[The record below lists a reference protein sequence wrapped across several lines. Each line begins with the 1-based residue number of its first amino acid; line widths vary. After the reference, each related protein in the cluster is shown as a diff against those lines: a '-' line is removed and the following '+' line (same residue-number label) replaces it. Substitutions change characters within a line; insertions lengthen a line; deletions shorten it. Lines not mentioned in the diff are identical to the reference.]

1 MIAINGFINLY
12 KPTDWTS
19 HDCVARLRRLL
30 NTQKIGHGGT
40 LDPKATGVLPVA
52 VGKATRLL
60 QYLPDGKAYQAV
72 VRFGVTTATDDLEG
86 DIVTQQSAAAL
97 KLADI
102 EAALPHFLG
111 EIDQIPPIYSA
122 IQVEGKRLYHLAR
135 QGKTV
140 EVPTRRV
147 TIHQLKSQGWQPGE
161 QAELTLDIVC
171 GPGTYIRSLARDLG
185 IAMGTGAT
193 LANLVRTHSSGFD
206 LADSITLEE
215 IEQALQTGQLEPVA
229 AGQAVQHL
237 QAIALP
243 PDLARRWRMGQKL
256 PLSDQM
262 TGTGRDEIAAVSEGS
277 PSAPLRILDAE
288 TQIFLGIGEIE
299 MGEPTVALA
308 DQLDKE
314 PALIKI
320 LSCKRVYL
328 SQDGPGLTIASVT

>member
-12 KPTDWTS
+12 KPADWTS

-30 NTQKIGHGGT
+30 NTKKIGHGGT

-72 VRFGVTTATDDLEG
+72 VRFGVTTTTDDLEG

-97 KLADI
+97 RLEDI
-102 EAALPHFLG
+102 EAALPQFLG
-111 EIDQIPPIYSA
+111 EIDQTPPIYSA
-122 IQVEGKRLYHLAR
+122 IQVDGKRLYHLAR

-147 TIHQLKSQGWQPGE
+147 TIRQLKSQHWQPGE
-161 QAELTLDIVC
+161 QAELTLDINC

-185 IAMGTGAT
+185 AAMGTGAT
-193 LANLVRTHSSGFD
+193 LANLMRTHSSGFS
-206 LADSITLEE
+206 LADSITLED
-215 IEQALQTGQLEPVA
+215 IEQALQTGKWEPVA

-237 QAIALP
+237 PAIALP
-243 PDLARRWRMGQKL
+243 PDLAHRWRMGQKL
-256 PLSDQM
+256 PISDQM
-262 TGTGRDEIAAVSEGS
+262 TGEGLDELAAVSKDS
-277 PSAPLRILDAE
+277 PSAPLRILDAD
-288 TQIFLGIGEIE
+288 TQVFLGVGEIE
-299 MGEPTVALA
+299 IGEPTVALSN
-308 DQLDKE
+308 DQDK
-314 PALIKI
+314 PLTPIKI

-328 SQDGPGLTIASVT
+328 SQDGPGLTSAPN